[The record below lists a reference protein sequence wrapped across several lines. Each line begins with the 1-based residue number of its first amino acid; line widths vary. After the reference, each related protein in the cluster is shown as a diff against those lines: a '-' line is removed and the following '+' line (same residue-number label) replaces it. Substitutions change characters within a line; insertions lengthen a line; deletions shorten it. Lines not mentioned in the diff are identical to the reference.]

1 MLGATRRLQ
10 SLALLELRI
19 SKNQLRACR
28 RSGARQRIRNRDGC
42 GQEARMD
49 HCPLGTA
56 IQACIHHAGP
66 ISPMRLVF
74 RVSGGFGA
82 GRAGIESLTGIAT
95 QAPRGSAWLVAA
107 LACAPAGQSIS
118 GLSMSWLDYDLGR
131 IVILYLFGKGGN
143 YGRNWHAIVHEV
155 VRELQTNNISR

>member
-28 RSGARQRIRNRDGC
+28 RSGAGQRIRNRDGC

-49 HCPLGTA
+49 HCPLGA
-56 IQACIHHAGP
+56 ANQACVHHAGP
-66 ISPMRLVF
+66 ISPMRLEF

-82 GRAGIESLTGIAT
+82 GRAGIESLAGIAM
-95 QAPRGSAWLVAA
+95 QAPRGPAWLVAA
-107 LACAPAGQSIS
+107 LACASAGKSVS
-118 GLSMSWLDYDLGR
+118 GLSLSRIDYDFKR
-131 IVILYLFGKGGN
+131 IVVVSRIVTAKKRHAPVGHCVGN
-143 YGRNWHAIVHEV
+143 DPRTINK
-155 VRELQTNNISR
+155 R